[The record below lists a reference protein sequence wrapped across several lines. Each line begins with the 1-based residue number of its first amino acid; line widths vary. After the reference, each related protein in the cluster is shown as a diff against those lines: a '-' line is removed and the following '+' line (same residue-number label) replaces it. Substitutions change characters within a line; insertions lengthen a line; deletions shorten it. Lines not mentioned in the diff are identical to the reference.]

1 MTMNLKPKRPR
12 PLGQLG
18 LATIRPRA
26 PLPTLEPRPRLPCPM
41 QGPSPAGSKSMAI
54 TKWTTV
60 NLLKVQTVLVPQI
73 KAKNTLTTRVV
84 KAIEAEVVQEWVGEV
99 RGHKDTKV
107 IVEVKPLTKL
117 QTMMV

>member
-1 MTMNLKPKRPR
+1 MTMNLRPKRPR

-41 QGPSPAGSKSMAI
+41 QGPSLVGSKSMAI